1 MLINQFKIMYYY
13 SSQHCFMHDVSL
25 SRILLLLLSIGLA
38 KLQGA
43 EFLVKIVSSFAIHSD
58 LVLECL

>member
-1 MLINQFKIMYYY
+1 MYYY